1 MNLPSTPAAAR
12 QLVRAGYQ
20 IPLFT
25 YPNTAPEDLFARV
38 VDQARAAEESGF
50 DSVWVMDH
58 FWQLPML
65 GPTELEMLEGYTT
78 LGALAMVTERVRLG
92 TLVTGVTYRN
102 PALLAKIV
110 TTLDV
115 ASRGRAI
122 CGIGAAWFEEEHV
135 GLGVDFPPLA
145 VRFEMLSEALE
156 ILRAMFRDERPTFEG
171 EHYRV
176 ESAINSPA
184 PLQDGGV
191 PIMVG
196 GSGEKKTLPMGA
208 STADAINL
216 SAGRSELSRKVDVIN
231 SALGTAGRSRDEINV
246 SWLCTLV
253 LGDDGAD
260 AEQRLRDMVSSRG
273 MDPSMLDDE
282 SVRPMVLDRI
292 IVGDA
297 DSAVTQLRDAASAG
311 LDGII
316 VNLPADGGST
326 DAVRSAAEVVLAAV
340 PDPA

>member
-1 MNLPSTPAAAR
+1 MTASSPTEPR
-12 QLVRAGYQ
+12 DLVRAGYQ

-25 YPNTAPEDLFARV
+25 YPDTAPVDLFSRV
-38 VDQARAAEESGF
+38 VDQARAAEAGGF

-78 LGALAMVTERVRLG
+78 LGALAMATERVRLG

-102 PALLAKIV
+102 PAVLAKIV

-122 CGIGAAWFEEEHV
+122 CGIGAAWFEDEHV
-135 GLGVDFPPLA
+135 GLGVDFPPLS
-145 VRFEMLSEALE
+145 VRFEMLDEALT

-171 EHYRV
+171 KHYRV
-176 ESAINSPA
+176 AEAINSPA
-184 PLQDGGV
+184 PIQDGGV

-196 GSGEKKTLPMGA
+196 GSGERKTLPMGA
-208 STADAINL
+208 RTADAINL
-216 SAGRSELSRKVDVIN
+216 SAGRSELGRKLEVIEG
-231 SALGTAGRSRDEINV
+231 ALGDAGRSRDELNV

-253 LGDDGAD
+253 LGDSEAD
-260 AEQRLRDMVSSRG
+260 AEARLREMVASRG
-273 MDPSMLDDE
+273 MDPAMLDDE
-282 SVRPMVLDRI
+282 NVRPMVLDRM

-297 DSAVTQLRDAASAG
+297 DSAVSQLRDATASG
-311 LDGII
+311 LDGVI
-316 VNLPADGGST
+316 VNLPADGGSP
-326 DAVRSAAEVVLAAV
+326 DAVGPAAEVVLAATQ
-340 PDPA
+340 P